1 MSFTPSSH
9 LTNMSQHF
17 QLNSQLSFVPAQK
30 LVISGVV
37 SVVVVPKKVRINK
50 PRKLTQSFQIP
61 APKDDKII
69 IYSRHPKVSS
79 VYMLVV
85 SKKSLSH
92 ALQVD

>member
-1 MSFTPSSH
+1 
-9 LTNMSQHF
+9 MSQHF

-30 LVISGVV
+30 LVISG
-37 SVVVVPKKVRINK
+37 VVVVPKKVRINK